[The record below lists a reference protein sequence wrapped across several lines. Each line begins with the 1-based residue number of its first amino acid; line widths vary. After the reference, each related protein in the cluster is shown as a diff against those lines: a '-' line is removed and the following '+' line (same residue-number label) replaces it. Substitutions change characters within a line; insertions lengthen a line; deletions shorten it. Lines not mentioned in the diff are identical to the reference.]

1 MPVLTNLSYLV
12 ELNKLDSII
21 WNIARYYFDFTLYQ
35 VFQQKV
41 IELGLSENITDV
53 IDADDLNELWHQEY
67 VLKELEKE
75 QPD

>member
-1 MPVLTNLSYLV
+1 M
-12 ELNKLDSII
+12 
-21 WNIARYYFDFTLYQ
+21 
-35 VFQQKV
+35 FQQKV

>member
-1 MPVLTNLSYLV
+1 M
-12 ELNKLDSII
+12 
-21 WNIARYYFDFTLYQ
+21 
-35 VFQQKV
+35 FQQKV

-53 IDADDLNELWHQEY
+53 IDADDLHELWHQEY